1 MKCPPVAAGLPAAA
15 WETFPQPTRNGTM
28 QAFTRYSLIL
38 LAELC
43 GIVALLATYEAHH
56 WITEGYGLNPFAAL
70 PFATLVI
77 LMPFA
82 LARLQQ

>member
-1 MKCPPVAAGLPAAA
+1 MVLYKGFRVAEPYSSQTYEGYTMK
-15 WETFPQPTRNGTM
+15 
-28 QAFTRYSLIL
+28 AFTHYSLIL

-43 GIVALLATYEAHH
+43 GVVALLATYEAHR

-82 LARLQQ
+82 LGRLQA